1 MSTETFRGTLAYTA
15 WIKSVNSVYTP
26 AQAIEWLNSMGLGNL
41 TSVQVLIDGAFQTTI
56 DHLTL
61 LVKHFVLTFPFEN
74 TAMH

>member
-1 MSTETFRGTLAYTA
+1 MSTEAFHGTLAHNE
-15 WIKSVNSVYTP
+15 WIKSVKSAYTP
-26 AQAIEWLNSMGLGNL
+26 AQAVEWLKTIGLEHL
-41 TSVQVLIDGAFQTTI
+41 TSVQVLTDGAFQTTL